1 MGQTPAEFVKKWKN
15 AKGGERAQAQSFIME
30 LCHLIGVAVPHDGDY
45 KFEYSMK
52 GAKATDFADLYKR
65 GCFVLEAKQSRAK
78 GQKKAIPGQEDL
90 FIIDAVEKAGAE
102 GRTWDVLMENAR
114 QQAIR
119 YAQQLP
125 QDHDWPPFIMVCDVG
140 NCIEVYADFSGKGR
154 RYEQFPDAQSFRTR
168 MDDFANREI
177 LTRFKTIWEDP
188 HSLNP
193 AKASAKA
200 TREIAKALAEVSK
213 RMEAKKYNAQ
223 EVALFLMRCLFTMFA
238 EDTELIAKDSF
249 TDLLTRSETSPD
261 SFMPNL
267 EELWKHM
274 NVGGF
279 SVAIGKQVKRF
290 NGKLFANAKAFPMDK
305 EEIGVLKAA
314 AKKDWKEVDP
324 SIFGTLLEQALSTKD
339 RASLG
344 AHYTPRAY
352 VERLVQATVMDP
364 LWQEW
369 DEVKGTLGID
379 AAEAVQRVRT
389 FHKKLCETRV
399 FDPACGT
406 GNFLYVTM
414 ELMKKLEGDVLDTLG
429 KLGGQEALRL
439 ENFTVD
445 PHQFLGIEVNPR
457 AAAIA
462 ELVIW
467 IGYLRW
473 HLRTNGGH
481 PAEPILREFKNIE
494 RRDAVLKHD
503 GVDKDG
509 KLINPRRPDWPEA
522 EYIVGNPPFIAGQNF
537 RREFGDDYAVAVWK
551 LNPHIAGGADFV
563 MYWWDKAAELL
574 VSKETKL
581 QRFGLV
587 TTNSITQEFSR
598 RVVEY
603 HLKGKSPMSIILAV
617 PNHPW
622 TKVTKDSAAV
632 RIAMT
637 VATSGVSDG
646 KILQVSSELDLDT
659 DDPKLQFVEKSG
671 RVNPNLTIGT
681 DVSSAQQLLSNN
693 GICHDGVKLHGK
705 AFRITSSEAEHLGL
719 FTRNDAV
726 SFIKPYLNG
735 RDLNQNSRGYM
746 VVDLYGLDQV
756 QVRERFPEIYQH
768 LQQTVKVEREK
779 VADKSTSKDVKDYA
793 KIWWVF
799 GKPRPELRAAN
810 LAISKN
816 IVTVDT
822 AKHRIF
828 QFISAS
834 TVVDDKIVVIAS
846 MDSFILGVLSSNI
859 HVVWALGQNTRL
871 GQGDDP
877 VYVKSRCFDP
887 FPFPAATDEQRT
899 KIGRIAEALDKHRKD
914 AQATHPEI
922 TLTQMYNVL
931 EKVKAGQQAALS
943 VDEKLIFDNALIL
956 ILKELHEELDVAVA
970 EAYGWPVDLAEEEV
984 LTRLVALNK
993 ARAAEE
999 AKGFVRWL
1007 RPEYQIPR
1015 CGSTSEKQAQLDMGE
1030 EHQPAKLAAKKDKP
1044 SFPTSPVQQG
1054 AAIMAALAAAGGPVS
1069 ATNLAVTFKQGK
1081 KCEVRV
1087 AETLKSL
1094 AATGYISVFEKGTR
1108 FSARNAG

>member
-1 MGQTPAEFVKKWKN
+1 MGQTEADFVKKWKN
-15 AKGGERAQAQSFIME
+15 AKGGERAQAQSFIIE
-30 LCHLIGVAVPHDGDY
+30 LCHLMQTSVPHDGDY

-90 FIIDAVEKAGAE
+90 FIIDAIEKAGTE

-125 QDHDWPPFIMVCDVG
+125 QDHDWPPFILVCDVG

-154 RYEQFPDAQSFRTR
+154 RYEQFPDAQSFRAR
-168 MDDFANREI
+168 MDDFSNPEVLA
-177 LTRFKTIWEDP
+177 RFKAIWENP

-193 AKASAKA
+193 ATQSAKA

-213 RMEAKKYNAQ
+213 RMEAKKYNAE

-238 EDTELIAKDSF
+238 EDTELIDKDSF
-249 TDLLTRSETSPD
+249 TDLLTRSEASPD

-267 EELWKHM
+267 EELWRHM
-274 NVGGF
+274 NAGGF

-290 NGKLFANAKAFPMDK
+290 NGKLFADAKAFPMDK

-369 DEVKGTLGID
+369 EAVKGTVGLEP
-379 AAEAVQRVRT
+379 AEAVARVSA

-439 ENFTVD
+439 ENFTID
-445 PHQFLGIEVNPR
+445 PHQFLGIEINPR

-473 HLRTNGGH
+473 HLRTTGGH

-494 RRDAVLKHD
+494 RRDAVLLHD
-503 GVDKDG
+503 GPDKDG
-509 KLINPRRPDWPEA
+509 KLKNPRRPEWPEA

-537 RREFGDDYAVAVWK
+537 RREFGDGYVEALWSINK
-551 LNPHIAGGADFV
+551 HISGGADFV
-563 MYWWDKAAELL
+563 MYWWDRAAELL
-574 VSKETKL
+574 TLPATKL
-581 QRFGLV
+581 KSFGLV
-587 TTNSITQEFSR
+587 TTNSITQTFQM
-598 RVVEY
+598 RVVAH
-603 HLKGKSPMSIILAV
+603 HLIQRNPISLKFAIPD
-617 PNHPW
+617 HPW
-622 TKVTKDSAAV
+622 TKVTPDAAAV
-632 RIAMT
+632 QIAFT
-637 VATSGVSDG
+637 VGIAGSSAGTLMAVQSATAVDTDNPTIKFSSMSG
-646 KILQVSSELDLDT
+646 KINAD
-659 DDPKLQFVEKSG
+659 
-671 RVNPNLTIGT
+671 LTIGADLT
-681 DVSSAQQLLSNN
+681 NLENMKANL
-693 GICHDGVKLHGK
+693 GIAHDGVKLHGTG
-705 AFRITSSEAEHLGL
+705 FVLSHNEAMLLGL
-719 FTRNDAV
+719 GRRQDLEKYV
-726 SFIKPYLNG
+726 RPLRNG
-735 RDLNQNSRGYM
+735 RDLAGTPRGAL
-746 VVDLYGLDQV
+746 VIDLFGLDPSL
-756 QVRERFPEIYQH
+756 VRNAFPEIYQH
-768 LQQTVKVEREK
+768 LLRTVKIEREK
-779 VADKSTSKDVKDYA
+779 NNRASYRDF
-793 KIWWVF
+793 WWIF
-799 GKPRPELRAAN
+799 GEPRKELRPALVGLDEYIAT
-810 LAISKN
+810 I
-816 IVTVDT
+816 DT
-822 AKHRIF
+822 AKHRVF
-828 QFISAS
+828 QL
-834 TVVDDKIVVIAS
+834 VDATTICDDGIVIIAS
-846 MDSFILGVLSSNI
+846 NNHTHLGMLSSRF
-859 HVVWALGQNTRL
+859 HVVWSLRQGSLLGPTPRYN
-871 GQGDDP
+871 
-877 VYVKSRCFDP
+877 KSRCFDP
-887 FPFPAATDEQRT
+887 FPFPAATDEQQAA
-899 KIGRIAEALDKHRKD
+899 IGRIAETLDKHRKD
-914 AQATHPEI
+914 VQAAHPEI
-922 TLTQMYNVL
+922 TLTKMYNVL
-931 EKVKAGQQAALS
+931 EKVKSGQQEGLNA
-943 VDEKLIFDNALIL
+943 DEKLIFDHGLIL

-970 EAYGWPVDLAEEEV
+970 AAYGWPVDLEEEEV
-984 LTRLVALNK
+984 LARLVALNK
-993 ARAAEE
+993 KRAAEE

-1007 RPEYQIPR
+1007 RPDYQIPR
-1015 CGSTSEKQAQLDMGE
+1015 FGSVAEKQAHFDMGE
-1030 EHQPAKLAAKKDKP
+1030 EQQIKKPVEKKDKP
-1044 SFPTSPVQQG
+1044 TFPTAPVAQG
-1054 AAIMAALAAAGGPVS
+1054 AAIMAALALAEGHVTAA
-1069 ATNLAVTFKQGK
+1069 NLASTFKQGK
-1081 KCEVRV
+1081 KCEARV

-1094 AATGYISVFEKGTR
+1094 AATGYVSAFDKGTK
-1108 FSARNAG
+1108 FSSALNPTSSS